1 MPVTSHPRRARRSAL
16 VVCSGLLLALA
27 TSASASAAV
36 QYGVSSYD
44 GGASY
49 GGSVNG
55 PASGTPDE
63 LTGPVRI
70 VVSRAG
76 SVMAQAT
83 GTYAVD
89 TPDGQPPAAH
99 SSADTSFNAR
109 AGDTVQLF
117 YPASDTTPVRSTTI
131 GGLTIASCA
140 VGASSFTGKRDG
152 VPTGLSSDYAGGF
165 RASGSPGD
173 PGQDNPG
180 TISGGADYTATLER
194 PLGSYDLVYFGST
207 RHPDTDFAVSREI
220 DRTVSECAPKPEPQP
235 QPAAP
240 VVVIPPVFNGILY
253 PLTKPGVEQRSD
265 PFVILVAINCSTLS
279 KLPCSGKLTATTP
292 RRFATS
298 SAANASPAAAK
309 KAALQLARKSF
320 SVAPGEA
327 KIVKLKLTKQGQRLL
342 KRQRT
347 LAIRVSSVA
356 RDAKTG
362 VSRTT
367 SRTIKLKAKKA
378 GKTK

>member
-1 MPVTSHPRRARRSAL
+1 MAITSHPRRARRAAL
-16 VVCSGLLLALA
+16 VACSGLLLALA

-36 QYGVSSYD
+36 QYSVSSYD

-55 PASGTPDE
+55 SASGTADE

-70 VVSRAG
+70 VVIHAG
-76 SVMAQAT
+76 SVRVNET
-83 GTYAVD
+83 GTYAVTGAEGE
-89 TPDGQPPAAH
+89 TPTAY
-99 SSADTSFNAR
+99 SSADTSFHAH

-117 YPASDTTPVRSTTI
+117 YPATDTTPVKSTTI
-131 GGLTIASCA
+131 GGLTIAGCA
-140 VGASSFTGKRDG
+140 VGANSFTGKRDD
-152 VPTGLSSDYAGGF
+152 VPTGFASDYAGGF
-165 RASGSPGD
+165 GQGAGPGD

-180 TISGGADYTATLER
+180 TITGGGDYTVTLQR
-194 PLGSYDLVYFGST
+194 PLGAKDLVYFGSS
-207 RHPDTDFAVSREI
+207 RHPDADFAVSREL
-220 DRTVSECAPKPEPQP
+220 DRAVAECKPKPQP
-235 QPAAP
+235 QPQPPAAP

-253 PLTKPGVEQRSD
+253 PLTKAGVEQSSD
-265 PFVILVAINCSTLS
+265 PFVIVVAINCSTLS
-279 KLPCSGKLTATTP
+279 KLPCSGKLTATTL

-298 SAANASPAAAK
+298 SAANAAAK

-342 KRQRT
+342 KRQHT
-347 LAIRVSSVA
+347 LAIRVSAVA
-356 RDAKTG
+356 RNAKTG

-378 GKTK
+378 RKTR